1 MTSETPAP
9 RADRAF
15 LEKSLAEIPKRYSPV
30 AHVVSTSSIG
40 LCGLALAILMVDSF
54 GGTELA
60 TVLVMVT
67 VANLVEWIAHKEM
80 LHKRRRYWEVLYDQH
95 TPMHHR
101 MYREASMA
109 VGSRQEWRFVLMPA
123 RGVLG
128 IAILGI
134 PIALAAYLLFGAD
147 IGWTVI
153 ATIAIYVSSYEV
165 LHLAYHMPDG
175 NPLWGNRLVRALS
188 RHHARHH
195 DPKLMQKYNF
205 NVTLPLWDWILGSFA
220 PKREELK
227 NTEDA

>member
-1 MTSETPAP
+1 MTSENPAP
-9 RADRAF
+9 RADEAF
-15 LEKSLAEIPKRYSPV
+15 LKKSLEAIPKRYSPV
-30 AHVVSTSSIG
+30 AHFVSTSSIG
-40 LCGLALAILMVDSF
+40 LGGLALAFAMVDSF
-54 GGTELA
+54 GVAELT
-60 TVLVMVT
+60 TVLVMVV

-123 RGVLG
+123 KGVFG
-128 IAILGI
+128 IAVLGI
-134 PIALAAYLLFGAD
+134 PIALAAYRLFGAD

-153 ATIAIYVSSYEV
+153 ATVAMYVSAYEV

-205 NVTLPLWDWILGSFA
+205 NVTLPLWDWILRSRA
-220 PKREELK
+220 PKRTEE
-227 NTEDA
+227 EAR